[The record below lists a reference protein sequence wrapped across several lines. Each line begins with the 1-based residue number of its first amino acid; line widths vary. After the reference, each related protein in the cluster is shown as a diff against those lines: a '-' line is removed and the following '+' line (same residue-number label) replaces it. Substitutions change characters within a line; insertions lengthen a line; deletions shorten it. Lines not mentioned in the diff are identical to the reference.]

1 MCGGSWA
8 ISLVH
13 PAREALPERE
23 STNHA
28 HRVDSTTTSHALIS
42 VYPLVGIVRWK
53 SPIRWRTSASLAIT
67 SRFTKCSAAARCWS
81 FDP

>member
-23 STNHA
+23 STNVA
-28 HRVDSTTTSHALIS
+28 RPADS
-42 VYPLVGIVRWK
+42 
-53 SPIRWRTSASLAIT
+53 
-67 SRFTKCSAAARCWS
+67 
-81 FDP
+81 